1 MGAPKKKP
9 TRMKRDQRRAHFKA
23 TVPNLIECPHCH
35 ELIPSHTFVLTVDG
49 MVGKK
54 KSRLRRKRKA
64 S

>member
-35 ELIPSHTFVLTVDG
+35 ELIPSHTVVLTV
-49 MVGKK
+49 MVWWEEKIKIEKEEKG
-54 KSRLRRKRKA
+54 
-64 S
+64 

>member
-35 ELIPSHTFVLTVDG
+35 ELIPSHTVASCVAVHRLAILAVL
-49 MVGKK
+49 
-54 KSRLRRKRKA
+54 
-64 S
+64 